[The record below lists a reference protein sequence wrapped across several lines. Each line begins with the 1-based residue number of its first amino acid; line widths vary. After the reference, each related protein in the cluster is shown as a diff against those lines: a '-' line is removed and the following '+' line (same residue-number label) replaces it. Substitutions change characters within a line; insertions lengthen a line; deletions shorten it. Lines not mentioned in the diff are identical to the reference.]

1 MKFLKPASPLAPAK
15 STLVKPWK
23 VAIIDD
29 DEQVHAVTQL
39 VLKNT
44 QIDGQPLQFLSAY
57 SAEQGLRLFQDHP
70 DIALA
75 FIDVIMET
83 DDAGLQLIHNIRNDL
98 ENHST
103 RIVLRT
109 GQPGTAPEETVIRTY
124 DINDY
129 KSKTELTDTKLK
141 TSVYSS
147 IRSYRDILTIETS
160 KRGMQKVI
168 AASDSVLRSQTL
180 YQFGNAILSHTV
192 QLLNIKTAEMYL
204 VSQHVDIF
212 GDAELILL
220 AATGDEVKLNNKWDT
235 DILPTDV
242 KHTIMATLEQKQSLV
257 TEDVFI
263 GYYHTN
269 ANTQSVLYTR
279 FHEEHNPLQDEILKL
294 FAANITLIFQNLHNR
309 EHIQE
314 TQKELLL
321 VLGDA
326 IEQRSKETGSHVRR
340 VALMCELMALKL
352 GQSSEYAELL
362 KYASPLHDI
371 GKIGI
376 PESILH
382 KPGKLTDGEWE
393 TMKTH
398 AQIGY
403 ELLKDS
409 TRTIAKMGARI
420 ALNHHEHWDG
430 NGYPNALTGAAI
442 PLEGRIVAIIDV
454 IDALGS
460 ERAYKKPWQENEIIH
475 YINERRGKQFDPAMV
490 DAALELFEAFREI
503 RRTLPDHPPR

>member
-1 MKFLKPASPLAPAK
+1 MKFLKPASPLAPHK
-15 STLVKPWK
+15 NVQIKPWK

-29 DEQVHAVTQL
+29 EQQVHAVTQM

-44 QIDGQPLQFLSAY
+44 QVDDQPLQFLNAY
-57 SAEQGLRLFQDHP
+57 SAEEGLRLFQDYP

-83 DDAGLQLIHNIRNDL
+83 DDAGLRLIHQIRNDL
-98 ENHST
+98 QNHAT

-109 GQPGTAPEETVIRTY
+109 GQPGTAPEETVIRSY

-141 TSVYSS
+141 TCVYSS
-147 IRSYRDILTIETS
+147 IRSYRDIVTIETS

-204 VSQHVDIF
+204 VSQHVDLF

-220 AATGDEVKLNNKWDT
+220 AATGDEVKLNTQWDT

-242 KHTIMATLEQKQSLV
+242 KKAIIDTLKNQQSAV

-263 GYYHTN
+263 GYYHTDE
-269 ANTQSVLYTR
+269 NTRSVLYTR
-279 FHEEHNPLQDEILKL
+279 FREEHNKVQVEILKL
-294 FAANITLIFQNLHNR
+294 FAANITLIFQNLHSR

-352 GQSSEYAELL
+352 GQSSEYAEILRH
-362 KYASPLHDI
+362 ASPLHDI

-376 PESILH
+376 PETILH
-382 KPGKLTDGEWE
+382 KPGKLDDTEWE
-393 TMKTH
+393 IMKTH

-403 ELLKDS
+403 DLLRDS

-420 ALNHHEHWDG
+420 ALSHHEHWDG
-430 NGYPNALTGAAI
+430 NGYPNALKGAEI

-460 ERAYKKPWQENEIIH
+460 ERAYKKPWQENDIIH
-475 YINERRGKQFDPAMV
+475 YVSERSGKQFDPAMV
-490 DAALELFEAFREI
+490 EAALSLFESFREI
-503 RRTLPDHPPR
+503 RRNFPDHTHH